1 MAEIKNAQRF
11 AEVERLMSDY
21 FLFHIAPVMQ
31 AVQNDLGSKQAEE
44 LRSYQ
49 RSTAGLLSTMA
60 TAAYP
65 AVDTYQ
71 QVRQTG
77 EWNSKTTEDY
87 LLMCKEKILGDE
99 SMQKDLVTMAGEWR
113 DAVVAEVGREK
124 YDELSAQLGCDLAY
138 AFIDYRV
145 EQLMVDK
152 LVKDNMPKS
161 TAEYIIR
168 KAATSTLFGI
178 ERELSQ
184 SPLAAEIEA
193 RGEAAFNPSR
203 GAKAAG
209 YVLGSAVDAVS
220 LGGVG
225 SWGAFAKFVGVDIA
239 FSAVTASIEKKGE
252 DAMTVEDCISQGVFG
267 SSTNV
272 FDDFR
277 RQSKSIQAGNNDFIC
292 ATNERLSKK
301 IPTPLW
307 TMDFSNMSNTTP
319 QWTFPWQT
327 ASAERDERYKD
338 VPMVVAP
345 GQEEAYL
352 QEQAQM
358 EADRDEQAKEQEL
371 QGQQEQEETVTE
383 SAGQVSSEAQSSL
396 RAQQEAQSQQTN
408 TSGWG
413 GLLSTVELSGLGDVT
428 KNLGYV
434 ISMLPD
440 ILVGLFTGK
449 TKSLNISD
457 NLLPIASIVAGM
469 FIKNPILKMLL
480 IGFGGI
486 NLLNKAG
493 HEALEMQEG
502 TALTNSDSK
511 STVASQGQVR
521 YKTYPDEP
529 LNPRIVNPV
538 LRSGSLIATID
549 NVPCVIALPQNVTDA
564 YNAGALPLN
573 TLANAILAKNDRM
586 QQIAAQ
592 NYDESQHETAVRSR
606 GIQ

>member
-11 AEVERLMSDY
+11 AEVERLISDY
-21 FLFHIAPVMQ
+21 FLFHIVPVMQ
-31 AVQNDLGSKQAEE
+31 AVQNDLGNMQAKE
-44 LRSYQ
+44 LRDYQ
-49 RSTAGLLSTMA
+49 RSTAGILSSMA

-71 QVRQTG
+71 QIRQTG

-99 SMQKDLVTMAGEWR
+99 SMQKDLLMMAGEWR

-124 YDELSAQLGCDLAY
+124 YDEISAQLGCDLAY

-193 RGEAAFNPSR
+193 RGEAAFNPSK

-252 DAMTVEDCISQGVFG
+252 DAMTVEDCISQGVF
-267 SSTNV
+267 SSQTNV
-272 FDDFR
+272 FDNFR
-277 RQSKSIQAGNNDFIC
+277 RQSKSIKAGNNDFIC

-319 QWTFPWQT
+319 QWTSPWQT

-338 VPMVVAP
+338 VPIIVAP
-345 GQEEAYL
+345 GQKEAYL

-358 EADRDEQAKEQEL
+358 EADRAEQATKQEL
-371 QGQQEQEETVTE
+371 QGQEESATE
-383 SAGQVSSEAQSSL
+383 SIEQASSEAQSSPQ
-396 RAQQEAQSQQTN
+396 AQPEEQSRQTN
-408 TSGWG
+408 TSGWD
-413 GLLSTVELSGLGDVT
+413 GLLSTVGLSGLGDVT

-480 IGFGGI
+480 IGFGGV

-493 HEALEMQEG
+493 HEALEMQEE
-502 TALTNSDSK
+502 TALTNNSSK

-529 LNPRIVNPV
+529 LNPRVVNPV
-538 LRSGSLIATID
+538 LKSGSLIATID
-549 NVPCVIALPQNVTDA
+549 NVPCVIALPQNVIDA

-592 NYDESQHETAVRSR
+592 NYDESQQETAVRSR

>member
-1 MAEIKNAQRF
+1 MAEIRNAQRF

-31 AVQNDLGSKQAEE
+31 AVQNDLTHKQAEE
-44 LRSYQ
+44 LRDYQ
-49 RSTAGLLSTMA
+49 RSTAGILSSMA

-99 SMQKDLVTMAGEWR
+99 SMEKDLVTMAGEWR
-113 DAVVAEVGREK
+113 DAVVAEVGRKK
-124 YDELSAQLGCDLAY
+124 YDELSSQLGCDLAY

-168 KAATSTLFGI
+168 KAATSTLFGL

-193 RGEAAFNPSR
+193 RGEAAFNPSK

-252 DAMTVEDCISQGVFG
+252 DALTVEDCISQGVFG
-267 SSTNV
+267 SQTNV
-272 FDDFR
+272 FNDFR
-277 RQSKSIQAGNNDFIC
+277 RQSKSIQAGNNEFIT

-301 IPTPLW
+301 IPIPLW

-319 QWTFPWQT
+319 QWTSPWQT
-327 ASAERDERYKD
+327 ASAERDERYKE
-338 VPMVVAP
+338 VPIVVAP

-358 EADRDEQAKEQEL
+358 EADRDEQTKEQEL
-371 QGQQEQEETVTE
+371 PEQEEAASE
-383 SAGQVSSEAQSSL
+383 SVEQPSPEAQSSP
-396 RAQQEAQSQQTN
+396 QSQPEAQFQQTN
-408 TSGWG
+408 TSGWD
-413 GLLSTVELSGLGDVT
+413 GLLSTVGLSGLGDIT

-434 ISMLPD
+434 IFMLPD

-480 IGFGGI
+480 IGFGGV

-502 TALTNSDSK
+502 TALTNTGSK
-511 STVASQGQVR
+511 STAASQGQVR

-592 NYDESQHETAVRSR
+592 NYDESQQETAVRSR